1 MTPGGYE
8 RFFARAVQVIGS
20 EPPDMNAIA
29 ALGKEHD
36 VDIVGP
42 MIDETS

>member
-8 RFFARAVQVIGS
+8 RFFARAVEVIGS
-20 EPPDMNAIA
+20 GPPDMNAIA
-29 ALGKEHD
+29 ALGKQHD

-42 MIDETS
+42 MIEEAS